1 MIYNKI
7 GDYKMLKIKVQETKP
22 KKPSVFK
29 LREQLV
35 ENQTYGATVVKVE
48 VIPPHEAFSSL
59 NITDASYE
67 VVRIGFTLKHI
78 PSCWLWDF
86 GGGPLSSDFCF
97 TT

>member
-59 NITDASYE
+59 NKRRQHPEYSFVLYE
-67 VVRIGFTLKHI
+67 DGKII
-78 PSCWLWDF
+78 P
-86 GGGPLSSDFCF
+86 
-97 TT
+97 